1 MINGTVI
8 SETMQLVIVFLVLVF
23 TVSSIYFMQKY
34 TGV

>member
-8 SETMQLVIVFLVLVF
+8 SETMQLVIVFLVLAF
-23 TVSSIYFMQKY
+23 TVTGVYFMQKY

>member
-8 SETMQLVIVFLVLVF
+8 SETMQLVFVFLVLVF
-23 TVSSIYFMQKY
+23 VLSSIYFIQKY

>member
-8 SETMQLVIVFLVLVF
+8 SETMQLVIVFLVLAF

>member
-8 SETMQLVIVFLVLVF
+8 SETMQLVLVFLVLAF
-23 TVSSIYFMQKY
+23 TVASIHLIQKY

>member
-8 SETMQLVIVFLVLVF
+8 SETMQLVIVLIVLAF
-23 TVSSIYFMQKY
+23 TIGSMYFIQKY

>member
-8 SETMQLVIVFLVLVF
+8 SETMQLVIVFLVLAF
-23 TVSSIYFMQKY
+23 TITSMYFIQKY